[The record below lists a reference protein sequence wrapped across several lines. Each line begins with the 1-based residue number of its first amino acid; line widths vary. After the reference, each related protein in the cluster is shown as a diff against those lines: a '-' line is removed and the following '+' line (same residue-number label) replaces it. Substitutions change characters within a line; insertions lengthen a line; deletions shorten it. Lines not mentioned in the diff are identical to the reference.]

1 MTTEQPPPWAQEH
14 RRSRWWPFD
23 SGLGRLG
30 RSQPF
35 EPAAPDDGPA
45 TAGPGPATAGPG
57 PAAAGPGAAAAGPG
71 PADTAQPTENGSVIH
86 GEVVSDDQRA
96 AREAAQRQEQVAAER
111 LPLHPNL
118 LQELRMQL
126 ADVAERAHQKRLD
139 PDGHEPL
146 GQGGGVTAEVVRAI
160 AEAISAQRLPG
171 PAGSDEDRALLLFG
185 ALAAT
190 DPQPVADA
198 GHVSFVTSRGRL
210 MLDVSTAAIDG
221 DSLSTRFVRLPSRSE
236 PAEQGTAGQGAAGQG
251 AGEPGA
257 GEQDAADRS
266 TAASQGDAE
275 LPARYA
281 AVICG
286 PAAVIA
292 GGRPFLGLDTLTTY
306 ARRQAFLRSSE
317 DGVLHAARNGMRAAH
332 SIEIVV
338 LLDQSLGGGVWV
350 DVDPA
355 TGCPVAAMSIALKSE
370 GFRFR
375 RLVAA

>member
-1 MTTEQPPPWAQEH
+1 
-14 RRSRWWPFD
+14 
-23 SGLGRLG
+23 
-30 RSQPF
+30 
-35 EPAAPDDGPA
+35 
-45 TAGPGPATAGPG
+45 
-57 PAAAGPGAAAAGPG
+57 
-71 PADTAQPTENGSVIH
+71 
-86 GEVVSDDQRA
+86 
-96 AREAAQRQEQVAAER
+96 
-111 LPLHPNL
+111 
-118 LQELRMQL
+118 MQL

-139 PDGHEPL
+139 PDGYEPL

-221 DSLSTRFVRLPSRSE
+221 DSLSTRFVRLPIRSE
-236 PAEQGTAGQGAAGQG
+236 PADQTTADQSTADQSTADQST
-251 AGEPGA
+251 ADQSTADRGA
-257 GEQDAADRS
+257 GEQDAADQS
-266 TAASQGDAE
+266 AAGEQDAAE
-275 LPARYA
+275 PPARYA
-281 AVICG
+281 ALICG

-317 DGVLHAARNGMRAAH
+317 DGELHAARNGMRAAH